1 MMAVKEEI
9 REHLSVVGLIKRV
22 LSLENMMISLFDEF
36 ELEDRINC
44 CITMEEAK
52 ALRIKL
58 KSYEKAHCSEQIK
71 TCINVERSFPTLF

>member
-44 CITMEEAK
+44 SITMEEAK

-71 TCINVERSFPTLF
+71 TCINFERSFPTLF

>member
-1 MMAVKEEI
+1 MVE
-9 REHLSVVGLIKRV
+9 LIKRV

-44 CITMEEAK
+44 SITMEEAK

-58 KSYEKAHCSEQIK
+58 KSYEKPHCSEQIK
-71 TCINVERSFPTLF
+71 TCINV